1 MVSIELID
9 RICQKFNV
17 SYIDIIGKDKMLI
30 SVENYKLTL
39 KIEVVKECGAAI
51 LFETYIN
58 QGSQDIDFDDK
69 TNLWILMTDDL
80 DELSNTKIYL
90 IDSF

>member
-17 SYIDIIGKDKMLI
+17 SHIDIIGKDKMLI

-58 QGSQDIDFDDK
+58 QGTKILILMK
-69 TNLWILMTDDL
+69 TNLWILMIDDL
-80 DELSNTKIYL
+80 DELTNTKIYL